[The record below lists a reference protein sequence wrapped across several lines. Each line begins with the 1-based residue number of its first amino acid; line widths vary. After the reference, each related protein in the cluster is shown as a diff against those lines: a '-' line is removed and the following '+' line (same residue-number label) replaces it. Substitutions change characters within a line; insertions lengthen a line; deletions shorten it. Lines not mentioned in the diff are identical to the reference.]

1 MHYPEGILQ
10 EYLDNQLSYEEIML
24 LEKHLTRCA
33 KCREKLQQLVR
44 EEQVTKD
51 KLELYAKAL
60 ATPEPDIQQAWG
72 KLAAKLQQ
80 EEKSQADLE
89 KVSTFKTKK
98 RGWKFMQKG
107 WHKWVAGVAA
117 AAIFLGA
124 FSLPPV
130 QSATAQFLKVF
141 RVERIETVKLT
152 TEDLQRIKGEL
163 ESKMGTVDLHEF
175 GEVEVLQTPGSELL
189 SADEAE
195 GRYGFSSPT
204 YLPAGA
210 VPEAKVALRTGEKLA
225 FTLDVD
231 RVNEA
236 IAQLGGKTPLPATLE
251 GKTFTL
257 EFKDQ
262 LTRRYELPEQSF
274 WVSAMEVPRIEVDAD
289 VRPVELMQ
297 SLLDLPI
304 LPYSTKRQ
312 LQQISDFE
320 NALILPASED
330 MDTIS
335 INGVPVLR
343 TSASGSEYC
352 AYMWL
357 KDGWLYNM
365 HSYGGLTTQEAEK
378 VVESLL

>member
-1 MHYPEGILQ
+1 MHYPEGIIQ
-10 EYLDNQLSYEEIML
+10 EYLDNQLSYEETLL
-24 LEKHLTRCA
+24 LEKHLARCQD
-33 KCREKLQQLVR
+33 CREKLQQLVR
-44 EEQVTKD
+44 AEQVATD
-51 KLELYAKAL
+51 KLELYAKAM

-72 KLAAKLQQ
+72 KFTEKLQQ
-80 EEKSQADLE
+80 EEKSQTEPKQVNTLKLE
-89 KVSTFKTKK
+89 K

-107 WHKWVAGVAA
+107 WQKWVAVAAA
-117 AAIFLGA
+117 AAIFMGA

-152 TEDLQRIKGEL
+152 TEDLQRIKSEI
-163 ESKMGTVDLHEF
+163 ESKIGTVDLYEF
-175 GEVEVLQTPGSELL
+175 GEVEVLQTPGNERL
-189 SADEAE
+189 SPAEADVK
-195 GRYGFSSPT
+195 YGFSSPS
-204 YLPAGA
+204 YMPAGA
-210 VPEAKVALRTGEKLA
+210 VPEANVALRTGEKLA

-257 EFKDQ
+257 EIKDQ
-262 LTRRYELPEQSF
+262 LTRRYDLQGQVF

-304 LPYSTKRQ
+304 LPYNAKRQ

-320 NALILPASED
+320 NALILPTSED
-330 MDTIS
+330 MDIITIK
-335 INGVPVLR
+335 GVPVFR
-343 TSASGSEYC
+343 TSASGSESS
-352 AYMWL
+352 AYLWV
-357 KDGWLYNM
+357 KDGWLYNV
-365 HSYGGLTTQEAEK
+365 HSYGGLTAQEAEK